1 MAKWRLSTPMVA
13 TLAALCCFLV
23 YFRALGC
30 GYVWFDDP
38 DYVINNQAIRSLDWQ
53 FLHWAFTNSQVSLW
67 MPLTWVSLAI
77 DYHFWG
83 LNPFGYHLTNIL
95 LHGGNVFLVVLLAD
109 RLYQPVT
116 GEPETSMSH
125 GSLFRGG
132 MLLAAALLFGIHP
145 LRVESVA
152 WITERKDVLNGF
164 FALCSMLCYL
174 AYVRGKRAD
183 RPGCQLWWFYGAS
196 LLWFIC
202 SLMVKPVSLALPFM
216 LLVLDWYPLAR
227 VRSGEIKRLLLEKVP
242 FMVFSVAMVVISLLA
257 ATMQGSFTSVR
268 SLPFAMRCLVA
279 GNGLFEYCRLM
290 LFPVGIVPF
299 YVLNMAALTMFIVK
313 TVIIVLFTGVMVFSW
328 RKRPWL
334 TAGWLLFVLPL
345 LPVLGFFQNGEQ
357 AFAARFT
364 YLGSIIPTLFVPLL
378 ATERGTGTRKT
389 VLLVATCLV
398 LCWYGAETRR
408 LIPVWDNSG
417 TFWSR
422 VIDLE
427 PLGRAYQER
436 GLYNFDNGNAAAAA
450 DDLAAAMEI
459 ARANGVLGFNLVAHR
474 GKVLLALKRYD
485 EAIVDFTE
493 AIAMYPDPRYCYQRG
508 LALQSLGK
516 FAEADKDFQR
526 AAGDTR
532 PIKWIEP
539 PP

>member
-1 MAKWRLSTPMVA
+1 MATKKPSTPLVA

-38 DYVINNQAIRSLDWQ
+38 DYVVNNLAIRSLDWQ

-67 MPLTWVSLAI
+67 MPLTWLSLAI
-77 DYHFWG
+77 DYHVWG

-116 GEPETSMSH
+116 GETETGISR

-132 MLLAAALLFGIHP
+132 MLFAAALLFGIHP
-145 LRVESVA
+145 LRVESVV
-152 WITERKDVLNGF
+152 WVTERKDVLNGF
-164 FALCSMLCYL
+164 FALCSLLCYL
-174 AYVRGKRAD
+174 AYVRERGAG
-183 RPGCQLWWFYGAS
+183 RPGSVPWWFYGAS

-216 LLVLDWYPLAR
+216 MLVLDWYPLGR
-227 VRSGEIKRLLLEKVP
+227 VNRGDVGRLLLEKVP
-242 FMVFSVAMVVISLLA
+242 FMVLSVAIVVISLSA

-268 SLPFAMRCLVA
+268 ALPFAMRCLVA

-290 LFPVGIVPF
+290 LFPVGILPF
-299 YVLNMAALTMFIVK
+299 YVLNMAALTMFVVK
-313 TVIIVLFTGVMVFSW
+313 TVIIVLLTGVMVFSW
-328 RKRPWL
+328 RRRPWL

-378 ATERGTGTRKT
+378 AMKSMGAGTRKT

-398 LCWYGAETRR
+398 LCWYGVETLR

-422 VIDLE
+422 VIDLAQ
-427 PLGRAYQER
+427 LGRAYQER
-436 GLYNFDNGNAAAAA
+436 GLYNFDNGNVAAAA
-450 DDLAAAMEI
+450 DDLTAAMAI

-474 GKVLLALKRYD
+474 GKVLLELRRYD
-485 EAIVDFTE
+485 EAIGDFTE
-493 AIAMYPDPRYCYQRG
+493 AITLHPDPRYYYNRG
-508 LALQSLGK
+508 LALRAAGRRVE
-516 FAEADKDFQR
+516 AEADFRR
-526 AAGDTR
+526 AGSVR
-532 PIKWIEP
+532 GPIVWIE
-539 PP
+539 

>member
-1 MAKWRLSTPMVA
+1 MVA

-38 DYVINNQAIRSLDWQ
+38 DYVVNNQAIRSLDWQ

-67 MPLTWVSLAI
+67 MPLTWLSLAI

-95 LHGGNVFLVVLLAD
+95 LHGSNVFLVVLLAD

-116 GEPETSMSH
+116 GVPETSMPH
-125 GSLFRGG
+125 GSFFRGG
-132 MLLAAALLFGIHP
+132 VLFAAALLFGIHP

-152 WITERKDVLNGF
+152 WVTERKDVLNGF
-164 FALCSMLCYL
+164 FALCSLLCYL
-174 AYVRGKRAD
+174 VYVREQRGD
-183 RPGCQLWWFYGAS
+183 RPGRIPWWFYGAS
-196 LLWFIC
+196 LLCFIC

-216 LLVLDWYPLAR
+216 MLVLDWYPLAR
-227 VRSGEIKRLLLEKVP
+227 VRSGETKRLLLEKVP
-242 FMVFSVAMVVISLLA
+242 FMVFSVATVVISLSA

-268 SLPFAMRCLVA
+268 ALPFALRCLVA
-279 GNGLFEYCRLM
+279 GNGLFEYCRLV
-290 LFPVGIVPF
+290 LFPVGILPF
-299 YVLNMAALTMFIVK
+299 YVLNMAILTMFVVK
-313 TVIIVLFTGVMVFSW
+313 TVIVVLFTLVMVFSW
-328 RKRPWL
+328 RRSPWL

-378 ATERGTGTRKT
+378 AMKNMGTGTRKT
-389 VLLVATCLV
+389 VLLVSSCLI
-398 LCWYGAETRR
+398 LIWYGAETRR

-422 VIDLE
+422 VIDLAQ
-427 PLGRAYQER
+427 LGRAYQER
-436 GLYNFDNGNAAAAA
+436 GLYNFDNGNAVAAA
-450 DDLAAAMEI
+450 DDLTTAMEI
-459 ARANGVLGFNLVAHR
+459 ARANGVLGFNLLAHR
-474 GKVLLALKRYD
+474 GKVLLELKRYD
-485 EAIVDFTE
+485 EAIGDFTE
-493 AIAMYPDPRYCYQRG
+493 AITLHPDPRYYYNRG
-508 LALQSLGK
+508 LALKAVGRRTE
-516 FAEADKDFQR
+516 AEADFRR
-526 AAGDTR
+526 AGSVR
-532 PIKWIEP
+532 GPIVWIE
-539 PP
+539 